1 MIPVTKVFLFLWR
14 LKWILLTLAFI
25 GGLLV
30 FGIKANTSNT
40 SRKKAEETTY
50 EVKRKTITRV
60 ESVVGTL
67 SAKSQVEVKA
77 KVGGILKELR
87 VKEGDEVKK
96 GMVLAVIDDTD
107 LRKTYKLAQARYELS
122 KAQFEKAKKGGTRE
136 QISTLEKAL
145 KDAEVEVNLARENLS
160 RIESLYQK
168 GYSSDQEYEDAKGRL
183 ERAQATLQ
191 DAKTRLDYAKASAA
205 PEDIKV
211 AQAELKRAAL
221 ELEVAKV
228 DLENCV
234 VRSEVDGKVL
244 SIELQKGDMV
254 VPAVGGREGNV
265 ILIIGDTTGILV
277 KAQIGEDLIGVLKE
291 NMPVSFELSFIKDRR
306 VKGKI
311 TRISHFGKPNENG
324 VVMFDVEMELSE
336 DVGEPRFG
344 STAKGEVIVGKAENV
359 LAIPVVAVTTKEG
372 KKVVKKLIG
381 KKQTVE
387 VEVETGI
394 SDGVDVEIKSGLK
407 EGDKVVAE
415 LTEEEIRGAPR
426 GARGPRGGMM
436 RVRVM
441 R

>member
-1 MIPVTKVFLFLWR
+1 MWVTKIFLFLWR
-14 LKWILLTLAFI
+14 LKWAFLTLAI
-25 GGLLV
+25 VVSLLV
-30 FGIKANTSNT
+30 FGIKANTLNN
-40 SRKKAEETTY
+40 SRKKVEETTY

-60 ESVVGTL
+60 ETVVGTL

-77 KVGGILKELR
+77 KVGGILKELK
-87 VKEGDEVKK
+87 VKEGDEVKT

-107 LRKTYKLAQARYELS
+107 LRKAFKLAQARYELS
-122 KAQFEKAKKGGTRE
+122 KAQFERAKKGGTRE
-136 QISTLEKAL
+136 QISSLEKAV

-183 ERAQATLQ
+183 ERARASLE
-191 DAKTRLDYAKASAA
+191 DAKTRLEYAKTSAA

-211 AQAELKRAAL
+211 AEAELKRAAL

-234 VRSEVDGKVL
+234 VRSEVEGKVL

-265 ILIIGDTTGILV
+265 ILIVGDTTGIIV

-291 NMPVSFELSFIKDRR
+291 DMPVSFELSFIKDRR

-324 VVMFDVEMELSE
+324 VVMFDMEMELTE
-336 DVGEPRFG
+336 DIGEPRFG
-344 STAKGEVIVGKAENV
+344 STAKGELIVGKAENV
-359 LAIPVVAVTTKEG
+359 LTIPVVAVTTREG
-372 KKVVKKLIG
+372 KKVVKKVIG
-381 KKQTVE
+381 RNQTE
-387 VEVETGI
+387 QVEVETGI

-415 LTEEEIRGAPR
+415 LTAEETRGR
-426 GARGPRGGMM
+426 LTGTGRPRGGM